1 MRRVLGRRAVSND
14 PIDKGLIATAFVAAL
29 TAFLICCQLP

>member
-1 MRRVLGRRAVSND
+1 MRRMLDRRAVSND
-14 PIDKGLIATAFVAAL
+14 PIDRGLMVTALVAAL

>member
-1 MRRVLGRRAVSND
+1 MLGRNTMPND
-14 PIDKGLIATAFVAAL
+14 PVDWGLMATALVAAL

>member
-1 MRRVLGRRAVSND
+1 MRRVLGRRAVPND
-14 PIDKGLIATAFVAAL
+14 PIDRGLMATALVAAL

>member
-1 MRRVLGRRAVSND
+1 MLYRKALPDD
-14 PIDKGLIATAFVAAL
+14 PIDRGLAATALVAAL

>member
-1 MRRVLGRRAVSND
+1 MRRVLSRKAMPND
-14 PIDKGLIATAFVAAL
+14 PIDRGLLATALVAAV